1 MDLIINISRKEKYLS
16 LWWKYFELK
25 LSYIYLLIRS
35 NLFWVVASIFW
46 YFVAKECSTEEQ
58 QKNELLNALKAY
70 KGHSVSFYKDIHLEH
85 VFKIYPSSKTIYTF

>member
-1 MDLIINISRKEKYLS
+1 ML
-16 LWWKYFELK
+16 
-25 LSYIYLLIRS
+25 
-35 NLFWVVASIFW
+35 NLFWVVGSIFW

-85 VFKIYPSSKTIYTF
+85 IFKIYPSTKTIYTF

>member
-1 MDLIINISRKEKYLS
+1 MKIFWIKVIIHLS
-16 LWWKYFELK
+16 FNKVK
-25 LSYIYLLIRS
+25 S
-35 NLFWVVASIFW
+35 SIFW

-85 VFKIYPSSKTIYTF
+85 VFKIYPSTKTIYTF